1 VDSKQSWFD
10 RAASGFADIVA
21 RRAPSPGRPHAFVGL
36 VKARGRDLESQ
47 SNQQLQECATTL
59 RQQLRRQGLTEALL
73 VPCFALVREVAKR
86 TLGMEPFD
94 VQIIGGYL
102 MSNGMLAEMETGEGK
117 TLAATLPACTAAL
130 AGIPVH
136 VVTANDYLVERDAT
150 LMAPLYNALGL
161 SVGTVRDRDLDSESR
176 RAAYGCD
183 ITYVT
188 GKQLAFDYLR
198 DRLLR
203 GDRRARLK
211 QDLERFSA
219 GAPASRLLLR
229 GLCFAILDEAD
240 SILIDEARTPLILSR
255 TGSAEDLEQTC
266 RQALALTENLR
277 EGHDFLVDRRERE
290 VHLTEPGILR
300 VDKLVAS
307 LGGVWTGPRRREE
320 LVLRAL
326 HAQRLFHRDDHY
338 LVRGGKVEIIDP
350 NTGRLMP
357 DRSWEAGL
365 HQMIEAKEGCEITGQ
380 KETLARISYQQFY
393 RRYLRLAGMTGTARE
408 VARELWSVYRLRT
421 VRVPTRRPLR
431 RRACGERVYPGLEA
445 KWRAIVTRIDEL
457 HRSGRPVLVGTRSVA
472 ASEHLS
478 RLLRQAGLH
487 HELLNARQDR
497 REAEIIQGAGQRG
510 RITVATNMAGRG
522 ADIRLG
528 PGVAE
533 QEGLHVIAAERSE
546 ARRVDRQL
554 FGRCG
559 RQGDPGS
566 FETICSVEDEIV
578 SRGAPEI
585 LRRLLAKLAR
595 SRSPFAQ
602 RLCRALVSRIQR
614 TVERRHARSRR
625 ELMKVEEY
633 LQDALAFAG
642 PSE

>member
-1 VDSKQSWFD
+1 VDPKPSWLD
-10 RAASGFADIVA
+10 RVASGLVDVAA
-21 RRAPSPGRPHAFVGL
+21 RRAPSARRLHAFAGL
-36 VKARGRDLESQ
+36 VKRHGRHLEHRSDAH
-47 SNQQLQECATTL
+47 LQACATTL
-59 RQQLRRQGLTEALL
+59 RRELRRHGLAEGLL
-73 VPCFALVREVAKR
+73 VQCFALVREVAKR

-94 VQIIGGYL
+94 VQIIGGYV

-117 TLAATLPACTAAL
+117 TLTATLPACSAAL

-150 LMAPLYNALGL
+150 LMAPLYEALGL
-161 SVGTVRDRDLDSESR
+161 SVGTVRDRDLDPESR

-211 QDLERFSA
+211 QDLERLRD

-229 GLCFAILDEAD
+229 GLCFAIVDEAD
-240 SILIDEARTPLILSR
+240 SILIDEARTPLLLSR
-255 TGSAEDLEQTC
+255 TGSAAELERTC
-266 RQALALTENLR
+266 RQALALVAKLR
-277 EGHDFLVDRRERE
+277 EGRDFLVDRRERE
-290 VHLTEPGILR
+290 IHLTGEGSSR
-300 VDKLVAS
+300 VAKLAS
-307 LGGVWTGPRRREE
+307 AAGGVWAGERRREQ
-320 LVLRAL
+320 LVLQAL
-326 HAQRLFHRDDHY
+326 QAEFLFGRDDHY
-338 LVRGGKVEIIDP
+338 LLREGQVEIIDP
-350 NTGRLMP
+350 NTGRRMP
-357 DRSWEAGL
+357 DRAWEAGL

-380 KETLARISYQQFY
+380 RETLARISYQQFY

-421 VRVPTRRPLR
+421 VEVPTHRPLR
-431 RRACGERVYPGLEA
+431 RQACGEHIHPSAED
-445 KWRAIVTRIDEL
+445 KWRAIVERVGEL
-457 HRSGRPVLVGTRSVA
+457 HRGGRPVLIGTRSVA

-478 RLLRQAGLH
+478 PLLRAAGLQ

-497 REAEIIQGAGQRG
+497 QEAEIIQGAGQPG

-528 PGVAE
+528 PGVE
-533 QEGLHVIAAERSE
+533 ENGGLHVIATERSE
-546 ARRVDRQL
+546 ARRIDRQL
-554 FGRCG
+554 FGRCA

-566 FETICSVEDEIV
+566 FEMIGSVADEIV
-578 SRGAPEI
+578 IRGAPEL
-585 LRRLLAKLAR
+585 LRRVLAR
-595 SRSPFAQ
+595 LAGGRSAVSQ
-602 RLCRALVSRIQR
+602 RLCRTLVSRAQR
-614 TVERRHARSRR
+614 AVERRHARSRR
-625 ELMKVEEY
+625 ELMKLEEY

-642 PSE
+642 PAE